1 MGSDASAWMARVEL
15 IRAFWRRRCV
25 LASHVNGKIFRE
37 AVSASVATLL
47 QGRLSFV
54 SATVD
59 YLLRDLVYAPHVVPN
74 QVYSPKGIFAL
85 LQMGF
90 QVLVLVHKAPY
101 AARYS
106 IPFGMC
112 RQM

>member
-1 MGSDASAWMARVEL
+1 MGSDASAWMARAGL
-15 IRAFWRRRCV
+15 IRAFGRRRCV
-25 LASHVNGKIFRE
+25 LASHVNHKILRQ

-59 YLLRDLVYAPHVVPN
+59 HLLRDLVYAPHVVPN

-85 LQMGF
+85 LQVGF
-90 QVLVLVHKAPY
+90 HVPLLVHEAPY